1 VEITDYLDIL
11 KRRKNILVAVPVLAV
26 LLVVGFIVAK
36 PKQFQATATVA
47 APALVGGASTNQYS
61 GANGPK
67 SFVSNFEAA
76 VTSPPI
82 VDAVARETG
91 ASKGRVKAGLSA
103 NEIGSSSLM
112 QVTYATPKHKEAV
125 KVAQAAAAE
134 TVQFLFRT
142 QVQLAEQ
149 PVASAQKALADA
161 QAAIADLSKQT
172 GLVVPDKDYE
182 VRAQQIATLQS
193 AQAQA
198 IASGQGSTAARLQ
211 TQIDQQKAALAEM
224 GDKVQQYQAL
234 TDRKDVAVT
243 QLNQAQSALQLA
255 QGQLAAADPQRVV
268 TVSQVHPVSV
278 IGDVIQKGMVS
289 VFAGLI
295 LAVGIIAA
303 LELLERSRQP
313 DQVEVPSEWQ
323 PVQPVQPAAPGQEPY
338 PSRI

>member
-1 VEITDYLDIL
+1 
-11 KRRKNILVAVPVLAV
+11 
-26 LLVVGFIVAK
+26 
-36 PKQFQATATVA
+36 
-47 APALVGGASTNQYS
+47 
-61 GANGPK
+61 
-67 SFVSNFEAA
+67 
-76 VTSPPI
+76 
-82 VDAVARETG
+82 
-91 ASKGRVKAGLSA
+91 
-103 NEIGSSSLM
+103 M
-112 QVTYATPKHKEAV
+112 QVMYQTPKGKEAV

-149 PVASAQKALADA
+149 PVAGAQKALAEA
-161 QAAIADLSKQT
+161 QGAIADLSKQT

-182 VRAQQIATLQS
+182 VRAQQVATLQS

-198 IASGQGSTAARLQ
+198 IASGQGAAASRLQ
-211 TQIDQQKAALAEM
+211 SQIDQQKQALAAM

-234 TDRKDVAVT
+234 ADRKDVAVT
-243 QLNQAQSALQLA
+243 QLNQAQTNLQLA
-255 QGQLAAADPQRVV
+255 QGQLAAADPKRVV
-268 TVSQVHPVSV
+268 TVSQTHPVSI

-323 PVQPVQPAAPGQEPY
+323 PAAPQEPY